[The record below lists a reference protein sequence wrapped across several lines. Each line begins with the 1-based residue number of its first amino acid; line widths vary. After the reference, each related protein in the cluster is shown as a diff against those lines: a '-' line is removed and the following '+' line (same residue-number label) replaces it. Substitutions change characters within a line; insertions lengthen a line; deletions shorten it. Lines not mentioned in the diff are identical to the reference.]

1 MSLTHT
7 LRRWKSW
14 LASAPQPAEVWTP
27 CLYLEAPTDRGLRQP
42 IEMIE
47 GFCVV
52 SDAAA
57 PLELSLCGVALSSA
71 AVPRPDLKRIP
82 WRTVGFRL
90 LVETADFPGSTPDG
104 CLALEA
110 RCGTET
116 FSVPLCRA
124 AGLATR
130 ADEALRAKAERLA
143 WLVDRLRCPSCG
155 SDRLL
160 AHESDMSCRG
170 CRAVYPR
177 TPRMLDL
184 LTGEDRQAFRLSD
197 PAAPSAHVYSAD
209 ILSFIDEHTNQAGA
223 YVLDCGAGL
232 RKTPHPRVVTTDIA
246 PYPSTDVICA
256 GQKLPFADNTFAAA
270 LSIAVLEHV
279 TDPFA
284 CAAELRR
291 VVRPGGAILCVAPFL
306 VPEHDVP
313 QHYYNMTRAGL
324 RNLFAADDIVVE
336 RHSLEP
342 YNHPIYSL
350 TWILSEYLQGLPP
363 DARQRLAGLKVAD
376 LLAKPWVDWLKD
388 PIATELAEEASW
400 RIAASTTLVCRK
412 THSCLTLPEVPAR
425 L

>member
-1 MSLTHT
+1 MSLTHA

-14 LASAPQPAEVWTP
+14 LASASQPAEVWTP
-27 CLYLEAPTDRGLRQP
+27 CLYLDGPTDRCLRQP
-42 IEMIE
+42 IEMLE

-52 SDAAA
+52 SDPAA
-57 PLELSLCGVALSSA
+57 PLQLSLDRTALSSD

-82 WRTVGFRL
+82 WRTIGFRA
-90 LVETADFPGSTPDG
+90 LVDTADFPGSTPDG
-104 CLALEA
+104 SLALEA
-110 RCGTET
+110 CSGAET
-116 FSVPLCRA
+116 FSVSLKRED
-124 AGLATR
+124 GLAAR
-130 ADEALRAKAERLA
+130 ADQARQAKAERLA
-143 WLVDRLRCPSCG
+143 WLLDRLRCPSCG
-155 SDRLL
+155 HDGLQVRD
-160 AHESDMSCRG
+160 SDMSCSG
-170 CRAVYPR
+170 CAAVYPR

-184 LTGEDRQAFRLSD
+184 LTGADRQAFRLSD
-197 PAAPSAHVYSAD
+197 PPAPSAHVYSAD
-209 ILSFIDEHTNQAGA
+209 ILSFIDAHANQPGA

-324 RNLFAADDIVVE
+324 RNLFAADDMVVE

-350 TWILSEYLQGLPP
+350 TWILSEYVQGLSPA
-363 DARQRLAGLKVAD
+363 ARQRLSQLKVAD
-376 LLAKPWVDWLKD
+376 LLAKSWLDWLKD
-388 PIATELAEEASW
+388 PIATELQEEASW

-412 THSCLTLPEVPAR
+412 TGQHAR
-425 L
+425 RPR